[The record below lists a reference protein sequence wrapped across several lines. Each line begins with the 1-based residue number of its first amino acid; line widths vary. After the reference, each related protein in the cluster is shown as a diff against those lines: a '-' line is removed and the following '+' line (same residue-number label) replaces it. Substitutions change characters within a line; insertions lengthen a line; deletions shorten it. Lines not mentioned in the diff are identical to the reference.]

1 MAITVKGIIRKSA
14 TLETGDVTSGLLN
27 PEQSRQFMR
36 MAFEATPLTQVVRHE
51 MRRARSGE
59 IDKIGIAGRIL
70 RSKTENTDDGYRAK
84 PNFGAVEYQAK
95 AVRLPW
101 EITEETLQAALY
113 TEEQPPVDLILRPSG
128 EYRLSN
134 FLIWQS
140 AYAEFVFMDV
150 LWPDFTPEHLD
161 SAIEEF
167 HRRSRRFGGT

>member
-84 PNFGAVEYQAK
+84 PNFGK
-95 AVRLPW
+95 L
-101 EITEETLQAALY
+101 
-113 TEEQPPVDLILRPSG
+113 
-128 EYRLSN
+128 N
-134 FLIWQS
+134 
-140 AYAEFVFMDV
+140 
-150 LWPDFTPEHLD
+150 
-161 SAIEEF
+161 
-167 HRRSRRFGGT
+167 